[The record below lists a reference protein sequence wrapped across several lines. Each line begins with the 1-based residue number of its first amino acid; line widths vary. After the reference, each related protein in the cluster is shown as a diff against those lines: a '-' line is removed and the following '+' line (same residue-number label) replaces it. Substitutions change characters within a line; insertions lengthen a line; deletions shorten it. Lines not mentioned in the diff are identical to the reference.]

1 MRKRMNI
8 QLGVA
13 VFLTLSGLV
22 LVFCGFWVAPT
33 GEIHN
38 SVLVAYGEDRS
49 AGTDRQQRTGGL
61 WRDQH
66 VCRGSFRSGL
76 YLSI

>member
-1 MRKRMNI
+1 MNI

-38 SVLVAYGEDRS
+38 SVLVAYGEIS
-49 AGTDRQQRTGGL
+49 TFAGHCSEWIILIDLNG
-61 WRDQH
+61 
-66 VCRGSFRSGL
+66 
-76 YLSI
+76 I

>member
-33 GEIHN
+33 G
-38 SVLVAYGEDRS
+38 
-49 AGTDRQQRTGGL
+49 
-61 WRDQH
+61 
-66 VCRGSFRSGL
+66 
-76 YLSI
+76 

>member
-33 GEIHN
+33 GEIHH
-38 SVLVAYGEDRS
+38 SVLVSYCEIS
-49 AGTDRQQRTGGL
+49 TFAGALFGVDYTYRFNRYINANNKEEK
-61 WRDQH
+61 RNE
-66 VCRGSFRSGL
+66 
-76 YLSI
+76 